1 MRRAALDHVI
11 VAYDERGIVAR
22 ENRAALVVGLDGV
35 DRSRAA
41 AELIAAAVL
50 GDGDI
55 IRVIQRE
62 FGALERV
69 SVFVYLVNIEIIL
82 DIRDIQLR
90 GKDALKFGAVYP
102 AGVAGIGVLD
112 AAGRIIIG
120 YRICRILGV
129 LAVNVL
135 LPEIVVPDIAGAVF
149 YLSHIRAVGRER
161 ELRIAARVLTDGA
174 QGGVYI
180 ALIAVAADDVP
191 AAERGAGDNAPL
203 VAQRGRGL
211 TDIRQPA
218 HYDRKG
224 GAAVFK
230 VDGFDKIAL
239 PVAQVYLRAGH
250 DGLFRADIA
259 AGLPVLPL
267 VVEQDGIARLEVVRL
282 DDKIVL
288 LLRTVALVCVVF
300 LEYQIFYAAL
310 VKFVQAYD
318 GLVAVGEDEVAV
330 CVGRAACEK
339 AAVFKAVVD
348 DIAAVCLL
356 RGIEAEANAR
366 ERVSGLVDL
375 DALGLRYIGE
385 VELHGEVRVR
395 SAALEVEELERVVRI
410 IAERVLVPVAIVRIV
425 ILHRVAQGLLIY
437 AVYVYLTCL
446 EIYLRRR
453 EVVYAAEVRDKHAV
467 YEDPDVIITGE
478 LIGHGLGVCIVL
490 RPAAVALDEARRHA
504 HAEIVVDAAVDGGKF
519 RLRDP
524 VLRLAEHVVR
534 VRVVER
540 EELPLY
546 LACIV
551 ARTQNAPSVI
561 EREAVRCFVKGGIVC
576 RFVASLRYLV
586 LGGIIIIVSCA
597 VYLKKPLD
605 AHERLFGVVYVLA
618 VEEVF
623 KRLLAAEYPV
633 LDRVPGGE
641 HGVSVLEQRLHYPR
655 ARRIILADIGVD
667 GVLIVVFAQE
677 AKLVCL
683 VYYAVH
689 IRRIRGII
697 VVIIAVCRHPI
708 VEKIERYAGRVDR
721 FRNNVVREPFLVR
734 RKRGL
739 DQPHAENKNTDETQC
754 SSKGIVRFRQSS
766 HKRPPINTAA
776 ATRSRRDHG

>member
-1 MRRAALDHVI
+1 MRCTALDHVI
-11 VAYDERGIVAR
+11 VAYDERAVVAR
-22 ENRAALVVGLDGV
+22 ENRAALSVGHNGV
-35 DRSRAA
+35 DRSRAV

-50 GDGDI
+50 GDDNVL
-55 IRVIQRE
+55 RVIQRKLCT
-62 FGALERV
+62 LERI
-69 SVFVYLVNIEIIL
+69 SVFVYLIHIEIIL
-82 DIRDIQLR
+82 DIWDIQLR
-90 GKDALKFGAVYP
+90 GKDALKIRAVYP
-102 AGVAGIGVLD
+102 VGIARIGVLD

-149 YLSHIRAVGRER
+149 YLSHIRAVGREC

-174 QGGVYI
+174 QRGAYI

-203 VAQRGRGL
+203 IAQRGRGL
-211 TDIRQPA
+211 ADIRQPA

-259 AGLPVLPL
+259 AGLPVLSL
-267 VVEQDGIARLEVVRL
+267 VVEHDGVSRLEVVRL

-310 VKFVQAYD
+310 VKFVKAYD
-318 GLVAVGEDEVAV
+318 GLVAVGKDEVAV

-339 AAVFKAVVD
+339 AAVFKACID
-348 DIAAVCLL
+348 DIAAVFLL
-356 RGIEAEANAR
+356 RGIELKADAR

-375 DALGLRYIGE
+375 DALGLGDIGE

-395 SAALEVEELERVVRI
+395 SAALEIKELERVVRI
-410 IAERVLVPVAIVRIV
+410 IAQRVVAPIVLSRIV
-425 ILHRVAQGLLIY
+425 SLHRIAESLLIY

-446 EIYLRRR
+446 KVYLRRCK
-453 EVVYAAEVRDKHAV
+453 VVYAAEVRDEHAV
-467 YEDPDVIITGE
+467 YEDPDVVITGK
-478 LIGHGLGVCIVL
+478 LIGHGLGVCVVL

-504 HAEIVVDAAVDGGKF
+504 HAEIVVDAVVEGCEVLI
-519 RLRDP
+519 LRDP
-524 VLRLAEHVVR
+524 PVGLAEHVVR
-534 VRVVER
+534 IRVVER
-540 EELPLY
+540 EELTQY
-546 LACIV
+546 LACPS
-551 ARTQNAPSVI
+551 AGALNAPSVI
-561 EREAVRCFVKGGIVC
+561 EREAVRRFVKGGIVC
-576 RFVASLRYLV
+576 RFVAALRYLI
-586 LGGIIIIVSCA
+586 LRGIIIIVSGA

-605 AHERLFGVVYVLA
+605 AHERLLGVVYILA
-618 VEEVF
+618 VEEIV

-633 LDRVPGGE
+633 LDRVSGGE
-641 HGVSVLEQRLHYPR
+641 HRISVLEQRLHYPR
-655 ARRIILADIGVD
+655 TRRIILADIGVY
-667 GVLIVVFAQE
+667 GALIIVFAQE
-677 AKLVCL
+677 AKLVRF
-683 VYYAVH
+683 VYSAVL
-689 IRRIRGII
+689 IRGIRGII
-697 VVIIAVCRHPI
+697 VVIIAVIRHPI
-708 VEKIERYAGRVDR
+708 VEKVERYAGRVDR
-721 FRNNVVREPFLVR
+721 IRDDMVRKPFSVR
-734 RKRGL
+734 RKRRL
-739 DQPHAENKNTDETQC
+739 DQPHTENKSTDETQR

-776 ATRSRRDHG
+776 ATRS